1 MPLRKFAILSKLP
14 LSYWVPGAILCF
26 LVAVAIGFYLEQVKL
41 ADAQIERDT
50 IAAMTMEATSMQ
62 RSIEY
67 FLSINRLEQVQQELN
82 EKSTDLEV
90 EMQAVVNE
98 KGVIIAAGKRYRI
111 GQKLIQRC
119 QEIEELHKGLNFA
132 QIEKNVRDRG
142 LGSITLDSARTYA
155 VALYPV
161 TLGVTQGQLQP
172 KRTGAYVIGRNLLAR
187 KLAARRL
194 VTEQIAGFAVPLAGM
209 AGLFSVLFYFVIS
222 RRVGALIKT
231 ARQFAL
237 GDLNARA
244 GLHGKDELAE
254 IGAAFDDMASRVASV
269 QKDLQKMSF
278 SVEHASDSIFWVS
291 RDGRILYANAAAC
304 ADRGYTREEMLAM
317 NIFDL
322 NPDFQQ
328 PGVFKSFFED
338 LKRRG
343 SIRRQSRHRMKDGR
357 IFPVEVSSNYVYIGG
372 EEFNFATVHDLSER
386 QQHER
391 HVLRTQRMESIGT
404 LAGGIAHDLNNALAP
419 IMMSLGMLRLQYPA
433 ESKMLEI
440 VEARTKRCADMVR
453 QLLNFV
459 RGAEGERATLQ
470 PARLIQEMEN
480 LMTGSFP
487 KNIEILV
494 KCDPKLPNVLGDA
507 TQLHQVLMNLCVNAR
522 DAMPNGGTLML
533 AAQPVSLD
541 AAQAQSIPEAKPGNY
556 LLLRVSDT
564 GTGMPPEILD
574 RIFEPF
580 YTTKAQGKGTGL
592 GLSTVMGIVKG
603 HDGFLKVYSQ
613 PGQGSTLNVYLP
625 VDRATNDTEHL
636 AKPAVKLR
644 GQGETILLVDDE
656 PGVREV
662 ARALLQRMNFKVL
675 TASDG
680 AEALKQ
686 AAEHHAELRG
696 IITDLHM
703 PQMDG
708 LAFIRAL
715 RRQLPN
721 IPVVVS
727 SGRMDDFTTGEF
739 NKLGRVNFLDKPFTE
754 EQLAAALA
762 KMLI

>member
-1 MPLRKFAILSKLP
+1 MPIRKLAIFSHQPLR
-14 LSYWVPGAILCF
+14 YWVPGAVLF
-26 LVAVAIGFYLEQVKL
+26 FTVVVAIYSYLQQVRL
-41 ADAQIERDT
+41 ADAQIEHDT

-62 RSIEY
+62 RSVEY
-67 FLSINRLEQVQQELN
+67 LISINRLEQIQQELN

-90 EMQAVVNE
+90 EMQALINE
-98 KGVIIAAGKRYRI
+98 NSVIIAAGKRYRV
-111 GQKLIQRC
+111 GQKLAQRC
-119 QEIEELHKGLNFA
+119 DEIEQNHKGLDFA
-132 QIEKNVRDRG
+132 KLEKTVRDSR
-142 LGSITLDSARTYA
+142 LGSITLDSDRTYV
-155 VALYPV
+155 VAFYPV
-161 TLGVTQGQLQP
+161 ALGVTQGQLQC
-172 KRTGAYVIGRNLLAR
+172 KRIGAYVIGRNLIDR
-187 KLAARRL
+187 KLAARTRIQR
-194 VTEQIAGFAVPLAGM
+194 QIAEFVVPMAGM
-209 AGLFSVLFYFVIS
+209 AGLFVAFFYFVIS
-222 RRVGALIKT
+222 RRVDALIN
-231 ARQFAL
+231 ASRQFAL

-244 GLHGKDELAE
+244 GLKGQDELAE
-254 IGAAFDDMASRVASV
+254 ISAAFDEMTSRVART
-269 QKDLQKMSF
+269 QKDLEKMSF
-278 SVEHASDSIFWVS
+278 SVEHASDSIFWIN
-291 RDGRILYANAAAC
+291 RAGRILYANTAAC
-304 ADRGYTREEMLAM
+304 EDRGYTREELLAL

-322 NPDFQQ
+322 NPDYQN
-328 PGVFKSFFED
+328 PDDWKIFFEN
-338 LKRRG
+338 LKRSG
-343 SIRRQSRHRMKDGR
+343 SIRRQTRHRTKDGR
-357 IFPVEVSSNYVYIGG
+357 IFPVESNANYVYIGG

-433 ESKMLEI
+433 ESKMLEM

-459 RGAEGERATLQ
+459 RGAEGERVIFQ
-470 PARLIQEMEN
+470 PARLIQEMET
-480 LMTGSFP
+480 LMMGSFP
-487 KNIEILV
+487 KNLEILV
-494 KCDPKLPNVLGDA
+494 KYDPKLPNVLGDP

-522 DAMPNGGTLML
+522 DAMPQGGTLML
-533 AAQPVSLD
+533 AAQSASLD
-541 AAQAQSIPEAKPGNY
+541 AAQASSIPEAKPGNY

-564 GTGMPPEILD
+564 GTGMPPEIQD

-580 YTTKAQGKGTGL
+580 FTTKAQDKGTGL

-603 HDGFLKVYSQ
+603 HGGFLKVYSQ
-613 PGQGSTLNVYLP
+613 PGQGSTFNIYLP
-625 VDRATNDTEHL
+625 IDRATNDTEHL

-675 TASDG
+675 VASDG
-680 AEALKQ
+680 TEGLKQ
-686 AAEHHAELRG
+686 VSQNHAELRG

-715 RRQLPN
+715 RQKLPN

-727 SGRMDDFTTGEF
+727 SGRADDFTTGEF
-739 NKLGRVNFLDKPFTE
+739 NKLGRVNFLEKPFTE
-754 EQLAAALA
+754 EALAAAVA
-762 KMLI
+762 KMLL